1 MSCSGRG
8 ELHRGGRG
16 PFGAG
21 NVKQDALDAEKN
33 PALAEPEIEP
43 VDEPAPVAEVAEGEG
58 ADATAEGEAA
68 PTGWSA
74 DPEPAPQPEAEPEP
88 PTFTLD
94 EYNERQKEARARV
107 LAKVEARVERTVDVS
122 APAYSGLT
130 VKAKDDLVDDGALKA
145 KKEKEAKAKQEQ
157 QLLDVS
163 FKFQAPAT
171 YSDRGDRPERGR
183 GGGRGD
189 RGDRPQSG
197 RGGGGRGGQG
207 SRGPTSVFKME
218 TDFPKLG

>member
-1 MSCSGRG
+1 MNSGRG

-21 NVKQDALDAEKN
+21 NVKQDALEAEKN

-43 VDEPAPVAEVAEGEG
+43 VDEPAPVADEEVA
-58 ADATAEGEAA
+58 DAAEEEAA
-68 PTGWSA
+68 PGGWTA
-74 DPEPAPQPEAEPEP
+74 DPEPEPQPEVEPEP

-107 LAKVEARVERTVDVS
+107 LAKVEARPERTVDLN
-122 APAYSGLT
+122 AADYSGLT
-130 VKAKDDLVDDGALKA
+130 VKAKEDLGADGAGKV
-145 KKEKEAKAKQEQ
+145 KKEAKVKQEQ

-163 FKFQAPAT
+163 FKFPAPAT
-171 YSDRGDRPERGR
+171 FADRGDRPERGR

-189 RGDRPQSG
+189 RGDRPYSG
-197 RGGGGRGGQG
+197 RGGGGGGGRG
-207 SRGPTSVFKME
+207 SRGSTSVFKME